1 MAKTAEG
8 EKARVQAIVAKL
20 KEQGFNITHQRM
32 VIIEEIAGTDEHPD
46 AETIHR
52 RVSGRL
58 PTVSLDTV
66 YRTLSLLEEKN
77 LVSRV
82 EIFSDRARYDANM
95 NRHHHFVC
103 TRCGLVSDYNNKRLD
118 NLKIPDDIKKFGNVE
133 SVHIQLRGVC
143 TKCKA

>member
-1 MAKTAEG
+1 MAKTGRG
-8 EKARVQAIVAKL
+8 EKARVRAMVEKL
-20 KEQGFNITHQRM
+20 KEKGFNITHQRM
-32 VIIEEIAGTDEHPD
+32 VIIEENAGTDEHPD

-103 TRCGLVSDYNNKRLD
+103 TRCGLASDYNNKRLD